1 MELYLDAERPPDEP
15 KRVQVLARDFYE
27 SAPKRELSRDEAP
40 RVFHEAVQVLAG
52 KPSKDEVQTA
62 RLDISAACSAELTEA
77 CTYSQAQ
84 FQRPIRV
91 SGEIPSLTQSAMNA
105 RTIFL
110 VVLRA
115 RLGTDG
121 RIRRFTVIESAP
133 YGMTEAFIK
142 ALGTHVYE
150 PARLAG
156 HPIEYS
162 LKFNFRSAY
171 LKEYLSE
178 EEELRWLRARVTQFP
193 TSEDAWLELARFLAR
208 HAPEDPQY
216 EKALDSLN
224 RLQALDWWSATELA
238 WLRAQEGEY
247 AEAEPLAKVGRRFAP
262 ENPYALETSARVAF
276 HLGRCRDAIADQQQA
291 VAKLPKAWPEEE
303 RVRFKQALDTYQR
316 GCSSEAARAAPSNG

>member
-15 KRVQVLARDFYE
+15 KRVQVVARDFY
-27 SAPKRELSRDEAP
+27 APAPERELSRDEAP
-40 RVFHEAVQVLAG
+40 RVFQEAVQVLAG

-62 RLDISAACSAELTEA
+62 WLDISAACSAELTEA
-77 CTYSQAQ
+77 CTYAQSQ

-91 SGEIPSLTQSAMNA
+91 SGEPPSLTSGAINA
-105 RTIFL
+105 RTSFL

-121 RIRRFTVIESAP
+121 RIRRFTVIESGP
-133 YGMTEAFIK
+133 YGITEAFIK
-142 ALGTHVYE
+142 TLGAHVYE

-156 HPIEYS
+156 HPIEFS
-162 LKFNFRSAY
+162 LKFNIRSYPQGHLLEEAE
-171 LKEYLSE
+171 LK
-178 EEELRWLRARVTQFP
+178 WLRARVTQFP
-193 TSEDAWLELARFLAR
+193 ASEDAWLELARFLAR

-224 RLQALDWWSATELA
+224 RLQALDGWSATELA

-316 GCSSEAARAAPSNG
+316 GCSSEAAPAAPLNG